1 MLQTLPNA
9 QAIIIELR
17 KRSKISRKELADMIG
32 VSVRTVESWEQGARV
47 PSKPA
52 QKLIMQLAIMEK
64 MKSQI

>member
-1 MLQTLPNA
+1 MLQTIPNA
-9 QAIIIELR
+9 REIIKELR
-17 KRSKISRKELADMIG
+17 KRSKISRKELADMVG
-32 VSVRTVESWEQGARV
+32 VSVRTVESWEQGARI